1 MSKVSDILIEISE
14 YLDTDLSD
22 EQIAE
27 QLGCP
32 VSWVIQERKE
42 QSCYEPC

>member
-14 YLDTDLSD
+14 YLDSDLSD
-22 EQIAE
+22 KQIAE

-32 VSWVIQERKE
+32 ESWVIQERKE
-42 QSCYEPC
+42 QSRYEPW